1 MLTMEKLT
9 EFGIDPAEGLKR
21 CMNKEEFFFKMIKM
35 SLSNAYFD
43 SLGGLIEAGDLDE
56 AFEQAHA
63 LKGVL
68 GNIAIAP
75 LYEPMAAMTE
85 LLRAKKEADYAALYR
100 PIKELRDR
108 LLAEV

>member
-1 MLTMEKLT
+1 MLTMERLA
-9 EFGIDPAEGLKR
+9 ELGIDPAEGLKR

-43 SLGGLIEAGDLDE
+43 SLGQLIEAGDLAE

-75 LYEPMAAMTE
+75 LYEPMAEMTE
-85 LLRAKKEADYAALYR
+85 LLRAKKDADYTALYR
-100 PIKELRDR
+100 PIKELRDK
-108 LLAEV
+108 LLAEI